1 MGFQCVSRNLPFFVE
16 DARLSVLKL
25 FHALRWSKPRC
36 WWKNTTGFTNDWTQQ
51 PGLATRWS
59 CGRFRFWDFLWE
71 GHVGFLG
78 VNVQEHQHV
87 SVSVHFFVAKLLGIC
102 ELEVKVMWAALLA
115 IQQGFPAPP
124 KQHQQKH
131 ASTLNFAERWWKR
144 WIASGWLGVLPYVR
158 TRAWYKN
165 ENKIA
170 LVIVS
175 GPCDPSGIVM

>member
-1 MGFQCVSRNLPFFVE
+1 MCFKKPAIFRWGCTVVSVEALPRLTLVKTSVLMKKHDRFYQWLDAATRLGYQMELWQVPILGFFVRRPCWFFGGKCSRTS
-16 DARLSVLKL
+16 ACLS
-25 FHALRWSKPRC
+25 FCA
-36 WWKNTTGFTNDWTQQ
+36 
-51 PGLATRWS
+51 
-59 CGRFRFWDFLWE
+59 
-71 GHVGFLG
+71 
-78 VNVQEHQHV
+78 
-87 SVSVHFFVAKLLGIC
+87 FFVAKLLGIC